1 MIQHIKAIVL
11 ALLLVIFPAF
21 STDASAVCYS
31 DTVAVWN
38 RLIIFDKIPENM
50 KIGITPLKAAP
61 LGICVHDPGN
71 ASVNITMIFFSEVT
85 AVLDFSPKFKGNIT
99 DVNKIERGDFKLIEL
114 SGNGYWSALLRS
126 NDGFIR
132 AIASNIPIER
142 ADQIRKIMM
151 NIRVEKDTIGY
162 KNTFDGHK
170 TKFKVKIL
178 E

>member
-1 MIQHIKAIVL
+1 MAQYIKTIIL
-11 ALLLVIFPAF
+11 ALLPIICPAF
-21 STDASAVCYS
+21 SADASAVCYS

-38 RLIIFDKIPENM
+38 QLIIFDKIPENM
-50 KIGITPLKAAP
+50 QIGVTSHKAGP

-71 ASVNITMIFFSEVT
+71 ANVNILMMFFSEVT
-85 AVLDFSPKFKGNIT
+85 AILEFSPEFKGNIT

-114 SGNGYWSALLRS
+114 SGNGYWSALLKS
-126 NDGFIR
+126 KDGFIR

-142 ADQIRKIMM
+142 AEQIREIMM

-162 KNTFDGHK
+162 KNTFGGHK